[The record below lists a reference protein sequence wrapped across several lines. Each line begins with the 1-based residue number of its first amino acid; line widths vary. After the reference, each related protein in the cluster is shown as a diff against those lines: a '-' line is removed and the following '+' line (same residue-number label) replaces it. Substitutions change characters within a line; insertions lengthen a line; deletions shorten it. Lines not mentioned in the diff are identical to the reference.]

1 MLKTR
6 TFIAL
11 AVNDAVRNA
20 AVAAINRLRGLSDG
34 VRWVEPENL
43 HFTLHFLGEI
53 TDADLV
59 DVCTVTTQVARSVAP
74 FEIRGH
80 GAGAFPDLERPRAIW
95 LGVGAGSDGIV
106 ELHDAL
112 RPRLAELGFRTD
124 KRRYRPHLT
133 LGRIDRV
140 AAKQSQA
147 LVDGIAALAEF
158 DAGPT
163 PADALTVYASRL
175 RREGPGYRV
184 MATCPLR
191 G

>member
-1 MLKTR
+1 MPRTR

-11 AVNDAVRNA
+11 TVNDAVRAA
-20 AVAAINRLRGLSDG
+20 AVGAINRLRGLSDA

-59 DVCTVTTQVARSVAP
+59 DVCNVAAEAARQAPPFSV
-74 FEIRGH
+74 RVR
-80 GAGAFPDLERPRAIW
+80 GAGAFPDLDRPRALW
-95 LGVGAGSDGIV
+95 LGVAEGAQ
-106 ELHDAL
+106 ELTALHDSL

-124 KRRYRPHLT
+124 QRRYRPHLT
-133 LGRIDRV
+133 IGRIDRI
-140 AAKQSQA
+140 ASKQA
-147 LVDGIAALAEF
+147 GDLVDGIAALDSF
-158 DAGPT
+158 DAGAT

-184 MATCPLR
+184 MATCPL
-191 G
+191 GG